1 MPSRSVTTLLKLW
14 RDGDAAA
21 LDDLAPLVYEDLRRI
36 AGRYLR
42 SERSGHTLQ
51 TTALVNEA
59 FVKLVGADVP
69 FADRVHFL
77 AVAARIMRRIL
88 TDHARSRGTRKRGG
102 GLRMETLHEELVG
115 GSKSASILDLDDALT
130 RLAEVDERASD
141 SLVLHYFGGMT
152 HAEVATALGVS
163 PATIDRDLRLGK
175 AWLGNELR
183 NL

>member
-1 MPSRSVTTLLKLW
+1 MGSPSVTALLNQL
-14 RDGDAAA
+14 RNGDEAA
-21 LDDLAPLVYEDLRRI
+21 LDELAPLVYEDLRRI

-51 TTALVNEA
+51 ATALVNEA
-59 FVKLVGADVP
+59 FVKLVGADAE
-69 FADRVHFL
+69 FADRAHFL
-77 AVAARIMRRIL
+77 AVAARIMRHIL
-88 TDHARSRGTRKRGG
+88 TDYARSRGSRKRGG
-102 GLRMETLHEELVG
+102 GLNIDPLDDERIG
-115 GSKSASILDLDDALT
+115 GESSSSVLDIDDALV
-130 RLAEVDERASD
+130 RLSEVDERSAD
-141 SLVLHYFGGMT
+141 ALVLHYFGGMT